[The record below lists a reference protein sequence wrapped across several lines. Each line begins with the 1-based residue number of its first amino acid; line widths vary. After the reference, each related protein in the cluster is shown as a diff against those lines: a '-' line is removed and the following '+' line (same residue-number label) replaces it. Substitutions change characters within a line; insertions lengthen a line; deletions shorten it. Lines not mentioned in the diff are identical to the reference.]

1 MIDFS
6 KIVFLSFDSNHLNI
20 QIYRLESFMNSVICL
35 YNISPAFQNSQICG
49 LSLNERKY
57 ITVITKMFLCK
68 YIIYHEKK
76 MFNTFNNL
84 VLRKFEGKWM
94 EKKIERKIKKKMKG
108 NRNK

>member
-1 MIDFS
+1 
-6 KIVFLSFDSNHLNI
+6 
-20 QIYRLESFMNSVICL
+20 
-35 YNISPAFQNSQICG
+35 
-49 LSLNERKY
+49 
-57 ITVITKMFLCK
+57 
-68 YIIYHEKK
+68 